1 VLRTIPIEVKKL
13 KQYLK
18 SYISFS
24 LGMWLRAGISFLS
37 VPVISYLIIPEE
49 FGKSAMFTMT
59 FSVITGFMFLGTD
72 QSFMRF
78 FNEYREEERRRLFW
92 ACLSPS
98 FVVTTCVSFILLIF
112 GKQFSLLLYGRV
124 YPNINLLLSIT
135 LYLVLLQRFNQSL
148 VRMRKKGFLYSLIDS
163 VNAVGNF
170 AFTLIYALFVER
182 SFIAIVFGNMMGYVL
197 ALFTGIYF
205 GKEYWKPARFS
216 FSEVRAVLK
225 FGLPFVPNL
234 LLAWLFTS
242 MDRISL
248 RRYSTMTEIGLYS
261 TAFKIVSVMNLFQTG
276 FSLLWMPTAYE
287 RYERDRGD
295 PVFFKKAFEMICFVV
310 FSVGFLVVG
319 FKDVI
324 FLLLARSYRPSAQIA
339 PFLIL
344 VPIMQ
349 LLWLVSGLGIN
360 LTKKTYW
367 HMVIS
372 SAAALLNFVGNT
384 LLVPLYGARGA
395 AISTGLS
402 YVLYFYM
409 RTFISERLFPV
420 GYDIKRASAG
430 ILMMI
435 VASSIG
441 TLSTNLLLNVSV
453 GMVGLCAVVC
463 LYKKEFALLRKEVL
477 SFVRTRRQNSKP
489 SA

>member
-1 VLRTIPIEVKKL
+1 
-13 KQYLK
+13 
-18 SYISFS
+18 
-24 LGMWLRAGISFLS
+24 
-37 VPVISYLIIPEE
+37 
-49 FGKSAMFTMT
+49 
-59 FSVITGFMFLGTD
+59 
-72 QSFMRF
+72 
-78 FNEYREEERRRLFW
+78 
-92 ACLSPS
+92 
-98 FVVTTCVSFILLIF
+98 
-112 GKQFSLLLYGRV
+112 
-124 YPNINLLLSIT
+124 
-135 LYLVLLQRFNQSL
+135 
-148 VRMRKKGFLYSLIDS
+148 MRKKGFLYSLIDS

-170 AFTLIYALFVER
+170 VFTLLYALFVER
-182 SFIAIVFGNMMGYVL
+182 SFMAIVFGNMMGYVL
-197 ALFTGIYF
+197 ALLTGIYF

-234 LLAWLFTS
+234 LLSWLFTS
-242 MDRISL
+242 MDRIAL

-261 TAFKIVSVMNLFQTG
+261 AAFKIASVMNLFQTG

-287 RYERDRGD
+287 RYEKDKGD
-295 PVFFKKAFEMICFVV
+295 TVFFKKTFEMVSFVL
-310 FSVGFLVVG
+310 FAVGFLVVG

-324 FLLLARSYRPSAQIA
+324 FLLLAKSYRASAQIA

-349 LLWLVSGLGIN
+349 LLWLTSGVGIN

-372 SAAALLNFVGNT
+372 SIATLLNFVGNT
-384 LLVPLYGARGA
+384 LLVPLYGALGA

-409 RTFISERLFPV
+409 RTSISEKLFPV
-420 GYDIKRASAG
+420 RYDIKRASAG

-435 VASSIG
+435 TVSSVG
-441 TLSTNLLLNVSV
+441 TLNRNLWLNMMA
-453 GMVGLCAVVC
+453 GIIGLCAVVC

-477 SFVRTRRQNSKP
+477 SSVRTRRQNSKP
-489 SA
+489 TT